1 MSKSVSFWRIYAGI
15 LLLALIVYLV
25 GNQRVG
31 LWDRDEPRY
40 SECAREMVETGDWVI
55 PRYLGQ
61 LRLEKPPL
69 IYWCQAVAMSFLG
82 PTPAAP
88 RLPSALG
95 VLGAGAILGLTV
107 RHFIGAQRALW
118 TTFIFC
124 TSGLAWAAAKFCN
137 TDGLLI
143 FFILGAQAC
152 LATIW
157 GASLRKKNPP
167 IWVAPLFWLLTGL
180 AGLTKGPVVLG
191 MHATTLGVLW
201 VLDVKCSRRPIGWR
215 DAARWW
221 RDLHP
226 LTGAVIVAA
235 VVCPWLIKAHYRLP
249 GFLTELWERAF
260 WHASKSMDGHGE
272 PPGYH
277 LLLIFGTFFPWS
289 VLLPLTISQAWRHRQ
304 FPAIRFAAA
313 CMIGPWLLMEM
324 VVTKLPFYV
333 LPAFGG
339 LSFLT
344 ADALVRCIRRQVT
357 ELQTKAFIAPMAVWS
372 LVALFLGFFPWVTLS
387 FSSDVPRRGMIG
399 LSAASI
405 VFVAIVALRFAQG
418 RVARA
423 AVVMGVGTSMLV
435 IIIYTLILP
444 NLGFLQLS
452 QRLAADL
459 PPEAKGIDVPL
470 AMIGYKEP
478 SLAYYQGGGAF
489 ECEYDTFLQRTP
501 PADWPKWVVI
511 TQEDWQG
518 VPANL
523 QAMLK
528 LIAIEKGIAYAAPK
542 GQAETV
548 LLLEKLP

>member
-1 MSKSVSFWRIYAGI
+1 MSKSVTFWRIYAGI

-40 SECAREMVETGDWVI
+40 AECAREMVETGDWVI

-69 IYWCQAVAMSFLG
+69 IYWCQAAAMSIFG
-82 PTPAAP
+82 ATPAAP

-107 RHFIGAQRALW
+107 RRFVGPQRALW
-118 TTFIFC
+118 TMFIFC

-143 FFILGAQAC
+143 LFLLGTQAC
-152 LATIW
+152 LASIW

-167 IWVAPLFWLLTGL
+167 RWVGPLFWFLTGL

-191 MHATTLGVLW
+191 MHAMTLGVLW
-201 VLDVKCSRRPIGWR
+201 VLDAKFSRRQISWR

-221 RDLHP
+221 RDLRP
-226 LTGAVIVAA
+226 LQGSAIVAA
-235 VVCPWLIKAHYRLP
+235 VVAPWLIMAHLRLP
-249 GFLTELWERAF
+249 GFLSELWERAF

-289 VLLPLTISQAWRHRQ
+289 VLLPLTMTLAWRHRQ
-304 FPAIRFAAA
+304 IPAIRFAAA

-344 ADALVRCIRRQVT
+344 ADALVRCIRGQVT
-357 ELQTKAFIAPMAVWS
+357 DLHTKAFVAPLAVWS
-372 LVALFLGFFPWVTLS
+372 LVALFLGFFPWTSLS
-387 FSSDVPRRGMIG
+387 LSHEVPWRGMIG
-399 LSAASI
+399 LSVASI
-405 VFVAIVALRFAQG
+405 VFVVIVMMRFAQG
-418 RVARA
+418 KIARA
-423 AVVMGVGTSMLV
+423 AIVMGVGTSMLV
-435 IIIYTLILP
+435 IIIYSLILP

-459 PPEAKGIDVPL
+459 PPEAIGINVPM

-489 ECEYDTFLQRTP
+489 EAEFDNYLQKTP
-501 PADWPKWVVI
+501 PDQWPRWVII
-511 TQEDWQG
+511 TQDDWQN
-518 VPANL
+518 VPADL
-523 QAMLK
+523 QARFRP
-528 LIAIEKGIAYAAPK
+528 IAMEKGIAYAAPRGPAK
-542 GQAETV
+542 TV
-548 LLLEKLP
+548 LLLQKLP

>member
-1 MSKSVSFWRIYAGI
+1 MSKSVAFWRIYAGI
-15 LLLALIVYLV
+15 LLLALTVYLV

-40 SECAREMVETGDWVI
+40 AECAREMVESGDWVI

-69 IYWCQAVAMSFLG
+69 IYWCQAVAMSVFG

-107 RHFIGAQRALW
+107 RRHVGARRALW

-143 FFILGAQAC
+143 MFLIGSQAC
-152 LATIW
+152 LASIYSAW
-157 GASLRKKNPP
+157 LRKKSPP
-167 IWVAPLFWLLTGL
+167 RWAAPVFWILTGFG
-180 AGLTKGPVVLG
+180 GLTKGPVVLG
-191 MHATTLGVLW
+191 IDAVTLAVLL
-201 VLDVKCSRRPIGWR
+201 VLDVNFGRRRITWSE
-215 DAARWW
+215 AAGWW
-221 RDLHP
+221 RNLKP
-226 LTGAVIVAA
+226 LLGLIILIAIVS
-235 VVCPWLIKAHYRLP
+235 PWLIIAHIRSP
-249 GFLTELWERAF
+249 GFLADLWERAF

-289 VLLPLTISQAWRHRQ
+289 VLLPLTITLAWRHRQ
-304 FPAIRFAAA
+304 IPMIRFAAA

-344 ADALVRCIRRQVT
+344 ADALVRCIRGQVQD
-357 ELQTKAFIAPMAVWS
+357 LRNKSFIAPMAVWS
-372 LVALFLGFFPWVTLS
+372 CVALALGFFPWMSLS
-387 FSSDVPRRGMIG
+387 LSHEVPWRGMIG
-399 LSAASI
+399 LSVVSI
-405 VFVAIVALRFAQG
+405 VFVAIVMLRFAQG
-418 RVARA
+418 RIGRA
-423 AVVMGVGTSMLV
+423 AIVMGVGTSLLV
-435 IIIYTLILP
+435 IIIYSLILP
-444 NLGFLQLS
+444 NMGFLQLS

-459 PPEAKGIDVPL
+459 PPEACGFNVPL

-489 ECEYDTFLQRTP
+489 EEEFDDYLQRTP
-501 PADWPKWVVI
+501 PGEWPQWIVI
-511 TQEDWQG
+511 TQEAWDA
-518 VPANL
+518 VPPDL
-523 QAMLK
+523 QALLK
-528 LIAIEKGIAYAAPK
+528 PIAVERGIAYAAPK

-548 LLLEKLP
+548 LLLKKK